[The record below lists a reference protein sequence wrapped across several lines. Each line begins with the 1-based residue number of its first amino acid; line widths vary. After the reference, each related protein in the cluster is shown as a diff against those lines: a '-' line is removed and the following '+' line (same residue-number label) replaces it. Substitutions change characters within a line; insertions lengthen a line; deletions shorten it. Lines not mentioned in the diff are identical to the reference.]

1 MSLST
6 PKPKNSWTWIA
17 LSSAAISALGL
28 LAGQFYLLEPVGIL
42 LGLFLIGLAA
52 GIVAGRQA
60 WLSGVIVGL
69 PFALQQLTR
78 HAMTE
83 APAIASLADPRGAPL
98 AAVLMQPDYWRIAVP
113 VAVVASSIAIL
124 GGLAGAWV
132 RTIRHTP

>member
-1 MSLST
+1 MSFNT

-17 LSSAAISALGL
+17 LSSTAISALGL
-28 LAGQFYLLEPVGIL
+28 LAGLFYLLEPIGIL
-42 LGLFLIGLAA
+42 LGLFLIGLLA

-69 PFALQQLTR
+69 PFSLQQLTR

-83 APAIASLADPRGAPL
+83 APSIASLADPQGAPL

-113 VAVVASSIAIL
+113 VAFVASSIAVM

-132 RTIRHTP
+132 RTIRHTS